1 MQAVAI
7 SHRNVHNRFAVDAI
21 QYQQTAAAQEAL
33 DIKKVRTQV
42 KDCIM
47 LAQAE
52 VMHRAAVGK
61 GNGFAIAQTFLVKT
75 VEVQFG
81 SLAGKKDAEVE
92 HLAGVAIELG
102 MGRHRAGVIE
112 PAIEGALPQSFQRDG
127 IQFPRQS
134 LLSKGQQTFAE
145 WINTDVDGRFQSIVD
160 TIQAAALK

>member
-92 HLAGVAIELG
+92 HLAGVAIKLG
-102 MGRHRAGVIE
+102 MAAIGLASLSLPLNVHCPRVSRVAGSSSQGN
-112 PAIEGALPQSFQRDG
+112 PCSPKASRRSPNG
-127 IQFPRQS
+127 
-134 LLSKGQQTFAE
+134 
-145 WINTDVDGRFQSIVD
+145 
-160 TIQAAALK
+160 